1 VRWGFKK
8 GLVAGIR
15 GDIVDMQD
23 SKFTDDLDRQPRWRL
38 SANITWYPTEFSKI
52 RLQYNQDFLEQNFFL
67 SAREVESV
75 FLQWE
80 FILGAHG
87 AHKF

>member
-1 VRWGFKK
+1 
-8 GLVAGIR
+8 
-15 GDIVDMQD
+15 MQE
-23 SKFTDDLDRQPRWRL
+23 SAFTDDDTRQSRSRI

-52 RLQYNQDFLEQNFFL
+52 RLQYNHDFLQENEFL
-67 SAREVESV
+67 ASRDADSI
-75 FLQWE
+75 FLQFE